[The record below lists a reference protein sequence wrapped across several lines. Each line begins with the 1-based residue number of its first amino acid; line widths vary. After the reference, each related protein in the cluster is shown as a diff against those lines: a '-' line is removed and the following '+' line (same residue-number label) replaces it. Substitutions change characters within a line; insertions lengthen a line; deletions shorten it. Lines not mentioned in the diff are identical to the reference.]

1 MSVLK
6 QERERLNK
14 TQREVAE
21 ETGISYSMI
30 QLMEQGRRNAS
41 DKTKIK
47 LARYYGKSVE
57 HLFFSNN
64 ITDSDKGA

>member
-6 QERERLNK
+6 KERENLKK
-14 TQREVAE
+14 TQREVAD

-41 DKTKIK
+41 DKNKIK
-47 LARYYGKSVE
+47 LAKYYGKSIE
-57 HLFFSNN
+57 HLFFSNQ
-64 ITDSDKGA
+64 ITDSDN